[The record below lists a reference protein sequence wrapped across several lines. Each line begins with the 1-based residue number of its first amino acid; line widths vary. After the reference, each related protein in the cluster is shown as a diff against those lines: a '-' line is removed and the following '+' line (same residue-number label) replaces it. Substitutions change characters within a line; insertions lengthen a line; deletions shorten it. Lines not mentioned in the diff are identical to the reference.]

1 MAKIRNPEVTR
12 QQLLDA
18 LERLEKGQP
27 ERLTGRFK
35 LNIKSVQ
42 EEAGLSLGAA
52 YRYPD
57 IIDIIEISKNR
68 EVLNSKKD
76 KTLNEV
82 DRLRKEKA
90 KEASMK
96 DKYRQELQITNGL
109 LDELY
114 AEQAMQMMAMFNL
127 LSNEDKKRL
136 LENEQSPIVNN

>member
-57 IIDIIEISKNR
+57 IIDKIEISKNR

-82 DRLRKEKA
+82 DR
-90 KEASMK
+90 
-96 DKYRQELQITNGL
+96 
-109 LDELY
+109 
-114 AEQAMQMMAMFNL
+114 
-127 LSNEDKKRL
+127 
-136 LENEQSPIVNN
+136 

>member
-1 MAKIRNPEVTR
+1 MSAYL
-12 QQLLDA
+12 QQCH
-18 LERLEKGQP
+18 
-27 ERLTGRFK
+27 
-35 LNIKSVQ
+35 IKSVQ

-57 IIDIIEISKNR
+57 IIDKIEISKNR
-68 EVLNSKKD
+68 EILNSKKD

-109 LDELY
+109 LDKLY

>member
-27 ERLTGRFK
+27 IRLTGRFK

-42 EEAGLSLGAA
+42 EEAGLSLGSA

-57 IIDIIEISKNR
+57 IIDKIEISKNR
-68 EVLNSKKD
+68 EILNSKKD
-76 KTLNEV
+76 KPLNEV

-90 KEASMK
+90 KEVSMK
-96 DKYRQELQITNGL
+96 DKYRQQLQIANSL

-136 LENEQSPIVNN
+136 LENERNFIIDN

>member
-27 ERLTGRFK
+27 IRLTGRFK

-42 EEAGLSLGAA
+42 EEAGLSLGSA

-57 IIDIIEISKNR
+57 IIDKIEISKNR
-68 EVLNSKKD
+68 EILNSKKD
-76 KTLNEV
+76 KPLNEV

-90 KEASMK
+90 KEVSIK
-96 DKYRQELQITNGL
+96 DKYRQQLQIANSL

-136 LENEQSPIVNN
+136 LENERNFIIDN